1 MNLEEDNNELKE
13 FWEISAE
20 SVNDSIRSKTLKENP
35 YGYYFRNLK
44 KLETV
49 LFSNSIT
56 KRMIVQRNV
65 VFDFFVNIEL
75 DSAYEEET
83 LVSCFIDNFNSFYGS
98 IELKIIVPKGSPF
111 FSYDNTII
119 LPSGTYI
126 LRKKKE
132 KSYVVELIIPKKII
146 L

>member
-1 MNLEEDNNELKE
+1 MNTEEENHKLKE

-20 SVNDSIRSKTLKENP
+20 SVNYSIRGETLKENP
-35 YGYYFRNLK
+35 YSYYFRNLK
-44 KLETV
+44 KLESI
-49 LFSNSIT
+49 LFSNSIA

-65 VFDFFVNIEL
+65 VFDFFINMEL
-75 DSAYEEET
+75 DSAYEEKT
-83 LVSCFIDNFNSFYGS
+83 FVSCFIDNFNSFYGS

-132 KSYVVELIIPKKII
+132 KSYVVELIIPKKI
-146 L
+146 LP